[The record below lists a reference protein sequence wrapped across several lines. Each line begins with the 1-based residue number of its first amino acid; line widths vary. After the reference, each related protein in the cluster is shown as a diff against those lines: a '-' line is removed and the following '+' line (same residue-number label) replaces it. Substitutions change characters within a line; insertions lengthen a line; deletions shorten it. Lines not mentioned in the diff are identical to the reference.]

1 MQHMN
6 LKNLDLNLLLLFDV
20 LMNERNVTKAA
31 QKLNLSQAG
40 MSHALA
46 RLRASLGDE
55 LFVRR
60 QGNMQPT
67 PRAVRLKAPL
77 EDALARL
84 NAALS
89 ADEFSPE
96 NSKRTFRI
104 IATDY
109 FSSLFLPNLIRKLEA
124 IAPDTEIK
132 MIANRSST
140 IESTLSRNEVDLA
153 IGNYK
158 NRMTASFPLEFKA
171 LDLYEDSYVCL
182 MRKDHPMARKTM
194 SRELYLD
201 AKHVHLSPTG
211 DSEYGIERY
220 LTPRGFRRRIG
231 LTINHYLVAP
241 LVLEKSDM
249 IWTAPE
255 RIARHFLKNYS
266 LCVKKMPIS
275 IPPAVLQIVW
285 ATEYGDSLAHHW
297 LRDLIKETCVTTN
310 EVGKPSMPGSRM

>member
-1 MQHMN
+1 
-6 LKNLDLNLLLLFDV
+6 
-20 LMNERNVTKAA
+20 MNERNVTRAA

-46 RLRASLGDE
+46 RLRTSLGDE

-60 QGNMQPT
+60 HGSMEPT

-89 ADEFSPE
+89 AEEFSPE

-104 IATDY
+104 VATDY
-109 FSSLFLPNLIRKLEA
+109 FSSLYLPHLIRKLET

-132 MIANRSST
+132 MISNRSSA
-140 IESTLSRNEVDLA
+140 IESTLSRNEVDFA

-158 NRMTASFPLEFKA
+158 NRMTASSPLEFKA
-171 LDLYEDSYVCL
+171 LDLHEDSYVCL
-182 MRKDHPMARKTM
+182 MREDHPIARKTM
-194 SRELYLD
+194 SQKMYLE
-201 AKHVHLSPTG
+201 AKHMHLSPTG

-220 LTPRGFRRRIG
+220 LTPRGFRRKIG

-241 LVLEKSDM
+241 LILEKSDM

-255 RIARHFLKNYS
+255 RIARHFQRTYALR
-266 LCVKKMPIS
+266 VKKVPIS

-285 ATEYGDSLAHHW
+285 ASEYGDSPAHAW
-297 LRDLIKETCVTTN
+297 MRDLIKETCITTN
-310 EVGKPSMPGSRM
+310 KALKNS

>member
-1 MQHMN
+1 MQNLN

-20 LMNERNVTKAA
+20 LMHERNVTRAA

-60 QGNMQPT
+60 QGSMEPT

-77 EDALARL
+77 EDALGRL

-89 ADEFSPE
+89 AEEFSPE
-96 NSKRTFRI
+96 HSQRTFRI

-109 FSSLFLPNLIRKLEA
+109 FSSLFLPSLIRKLER
-124 IAPDTEIK
+124 IAPDTEIR
-132 MIANRSST
+132 MIANRYAA
-140 IESTLSRNEVDLA
+140 IESMLSRNEVDLA

-158 NRMTASFPLEFKA
+158 NRMTSSFPLEFKT
-171 LDLYEDSYVCL
+171 LDLYEDPYICV
-182 MRKDHPMARKTM
+182 MRKDHPIARKTL
-194 SRELYLD
+194 SRALYLD
-201 AKHVHLSPTG
+201 SKHVHLTPTG

-220 LTPRGFRRRIG
+220 LIPRGIRRKIG

-241 LVLEKSDM
+241 LVLEKSDL

-255 RIARHFLKNYS
+255 RIARYFQRIYPLR
-266 LCVKKMPIS
+266 LKKMPIS
-275 IPPAVLQIVW
+275 IPSAVLQIVW
-285 ATEYGDSLAHHW
+285 ATEFGDTAAHHW
-297 LRDLIKETCVTTN
+297 LRNLIKDTCSPT
-310 EVGKPSMPGSRM
+310 K